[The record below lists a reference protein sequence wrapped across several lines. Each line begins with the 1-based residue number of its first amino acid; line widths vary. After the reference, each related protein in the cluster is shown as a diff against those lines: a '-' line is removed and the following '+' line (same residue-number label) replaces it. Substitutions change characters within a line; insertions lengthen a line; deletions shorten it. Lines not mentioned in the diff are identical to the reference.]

1 MAMLNNQRVIM
12 PDKYTQ
18 PITVEMSPIGFL
30 SQGDVC
36 RDFSQLASANLTVCY
51 WTWPIETIDLPI
63 KNGDFP

>member
-12 PDKYTQ
+12 PDRYTQ

-51 WTWPIETIDLPI
+51 
-63 KNGDFP
+63 